1 MSLISQRFEA
11 AGAVA
16 VKDRHKMKSLKQPS
30 WAIASNSLDHYMFAS
45 DHE

>member
-16 VKDRHKMKSLKQPS
+16 VKDWHKSLKQPS